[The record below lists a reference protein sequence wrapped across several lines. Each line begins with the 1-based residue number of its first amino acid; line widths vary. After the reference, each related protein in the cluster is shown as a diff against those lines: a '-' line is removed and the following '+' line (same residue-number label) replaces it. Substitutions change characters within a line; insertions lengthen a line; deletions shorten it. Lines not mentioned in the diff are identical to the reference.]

1 MGLEQQQQPLL
12 FKQTKY
18 CILCSSSG
26 EKRKCILN
34 VLENYV
40 PPNSLFQVQLR
51 LQQVVGA
58 APENR
63 DDLLKELEQFAFRGI
78 PNLSSPRI
86 PEQHQ
91 VQPQLQSDCKEAQGD
106 FCETLQAAK
115 EDKQVRSSLRVR

>member
-1 MGLEQQQQPLL
+1 MY
-12 FKQTKY
+12 TA
-18 CILCSSSG
+18 G

-34 VLENYV
+34 VLENYIV
-40 PPNSLFQVQLR
+40 TLFQVQLR

-63 DDLLKELEQFAFRGI
+63 EDLLKELEQFAFRGI

-106 FCETLQAAK
+106 ICETLPAAK
-115 EDKQVRSSLRVR
+115 EDKQVRSSLPVR